1 MITSRNKKIFGM
13 EIRKSRRLDK
23 QGLFIPTKELGN
35 SSRPVSNIELERF
48 VSVEI
53 DDQLPQI
60 ISIPLPPERHA
71 FLLHVQKEKIMV
83 SDWGGSKQK
92 MNEHYSQFMKS
103 VENKYGLPI
112 EYFDI
117 DTILYKEADEHH
129 KRFSSSGGCSYY
141 IYEWV
146 KRNYS
151 GYCA

>member
-1 MITSRNKKIFGM
+1 MGV

-23 QGLFIPTKELGN
+23 QSLLIPTKELGN
-35 SSRPVSNIELERF
+35 SSRAVSNVELERF
-48 VSVEI
+48 VSMEI
-53 DDQLPQI
+53 DDQSPQI

-71 FLLHVQKEKIMV
+71 FLLHVQNGKIMV

-92 MNEHYSQFMKS
+92 MNEHYSQFMKL

-117 DTILYKEADEHH
+117 DTILYKEADKHH
-129 KRFSSSGGCSYY
+129 TRFSLSGGCSYY

-146 KRNYS
+146 KHYYPS
-151 GYCA
+151 YYT